1 MTRFPSGAATV
12 IGRAGRRAA
21 VAGLGIVFAL
31 SAVSVQAQAPA
42 LVGKT
47 FDATVVRIADGDSVE
62 IVRTGDRRPFR
73 VRLEGV
79 DAPELGESFSRE
91 AQLFL
96 RQLVL
101 DKRVSVSGRDVDRY
115 GRLVARLVVG
125 GQDASHALLGA
136 GLACQ
141 RFVIDATL
149 AAAEWRAR
157 AAGVGFWAASATKP
171 QCAARGRSATAAPG
185 PSEVS
190 PGTPGTR
197 APANRDVAPSIHVRA
212 NVSSGVYHRPSCP
225 NFNCRNCTRLFA
237 SEAEA
242 EASGFR
248 PAGDC
253 AR

>member
-1 MTRFPSGAATV
+1 LVRQSVVAALATLLS
-12 IGRAGRRAA
+12 IGLVGEAG
-21 VAGLGIVFAL
+21 
-31 SAVSVQAQAPA
+31 AQAPA

-62 IVRTGDRRPFR
+62 ILRTGDRQPLR

-96 RQLVL
+96 RQLML
-101 DKRVSVSGRDVDRY
+101 DKRVNVSGRDVDRY
-115 GRLVARLVVG
+115 GRLVARLLVG
-125 GQDASHALLGA
+125 GQDASHALLAA

-141 RFVIDATL
+141 RFATDSVL
-149 AAAEWRAR
+149 AAAESQAR
-157 AAGVGFWAASATKP
+157 AGGVGFWAASAAKP
-171 QCAARGRSATAAPG
+171 QCVARLRGAAGSPAPRTPAA
-185 PSEVS
+185 
-190 PGTPGTR
+190 GT
-197 APANRDVAPSIHVRA
+197 VQVRA
-212 NVSSGVYHRPSCP
+212 NVTSGVYHRPSCP
-225 NFNCRNCTRLFA
+225 NFTCRNCTRLFA

-242 EASGFR
+242 KASGFR